1 MNAESL
7 KKKILADSREELAAR
22 QRNTRYDGPESAYEF
37 AFSDQSFLTRRE
49 MRGVRLQLEYTKPD
63 LVQQEH
69 GVDATMV
76 VFGSAR
82 IKPKE
87 QASTS
92 HEQRMARYYEEA
104 RKLGELTA
112 THGVSCVPDERLV
125 VCTGGGP
132 GIMEAANRGAF
143 EAGGLSVGLN
153 IALPHEQAPNPFL
166 TPELCFQFHY
176 FALRK
181 MHFLMRAKVLVA
193 FPGGF
198 GTLDELFEVLTL
210 IQTGKA
216 SPVPIL
222 LFDKA
227 WWQKLINWDFLM
239 SEGMISPQDL
249 DLFRFVETADD
260 AWAEICRFY
269 AIGQARP

>member
-7 KKKILADSREELAAR
+7 KKKILADAREELASR
-22 QRNTRYDGPESAYEF
+22 RRNTRYDGPQSAYEF
-37 AFSDQSFLTRRE
+37 AFSDPSFITRRE
-49 MRGVRLQLEYTKPD
+49 LRGVRLQLEYTKPD
-63 LVQQEH
+63 LIQQEH
-69 GVDATMV
+69 GIDATMV

-82 IKPKE
+82 IK
-87 QASTS
+87 STDDART
-92 HEQRMARYYEEA
+92 ERELRMARYYEEA
-104 RKLGELTA
+104 RKLGALA
-112 THGVSCVPDERLV
+112 AGHGLKCLPDERLV

-143 EAGGLSVGLN
+143 ESGGLSVGLN
-153 IALPHEQAPNPFL
+153 IALPHEQVPNEYL

-222 LFDKA
+222 LFDQA
-227 WWQKLINWDFLM
+227 WWEKLINWEFLV
-239 SEGMISPQDL
+239 SEGMISSEDL
-249 DLFRFVETADD
+249 QLFRFVETADQ
-260 AWAEICRFY
+260 AWEEICRFY
-269 AIGQARP
+269 AIS